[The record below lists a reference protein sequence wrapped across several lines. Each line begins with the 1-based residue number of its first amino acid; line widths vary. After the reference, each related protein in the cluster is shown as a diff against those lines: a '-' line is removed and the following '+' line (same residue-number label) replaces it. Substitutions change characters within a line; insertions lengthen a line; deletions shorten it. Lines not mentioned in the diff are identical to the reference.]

1 LARYYFDVQNGTLF
15 VRDDEGT
22 DFKDLDTALNA
33 AVLSAGEIG
42 RNKQAKGEASDIV
55 IAIRDE
61 WNQRVSTVTALMRI
75 ERRHLPNG

>member
-1 LARYYFDVQNGTLF
+1 MARYYFDVQNGTLF